1 MKKYPEV
8 NVMRKPNDWKQSVK
22 RKPTVWSANAK
33 NKNIAL
39 QSKKGKRK
47 LKKFSLSEH
56 LSFALAL
63 LLFLC

>member
-1 MKKYPEV
+1 
-8 NVMRKPNDWKQSVK
+8 MRKPNDWKQSVK

-47 LKKFSLSEH
+47 LKKFS
-56 LSFALAL
+56 
-63 LLFLC
+63 